1 VQGHHKAQTFFED
14 TKSSH
19 GVAEPAPIG
28 VQMITRHKG
37 DQAPYMMERR
47 SRPKDSKLSGQN
59 PGWFTGIHRTEE
71 PKPLSCGHIREEARR
86 PLHTRRFIGSAK
98 RSRRSRMY
106 FPQ

>member
-1 VQGHHKAQTFFED
+1 MRNLRNCKDNSTVGQDNSGEIILQTRQKYGIVITGVQGHHKAQTFFED

-59 PGWFTGIHRTEE
+59 PG
-71 PKPLSCGHIREEARR
+71 
-86 PLHTRRFIGSAK
+86 
-98 RSRRSRMY
+98 
-106 FPQ
+106 